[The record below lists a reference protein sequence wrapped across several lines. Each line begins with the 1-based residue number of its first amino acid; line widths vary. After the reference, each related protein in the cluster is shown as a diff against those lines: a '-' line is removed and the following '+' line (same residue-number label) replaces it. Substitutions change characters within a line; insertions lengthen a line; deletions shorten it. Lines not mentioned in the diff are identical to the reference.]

1 MFYSDLANNLT
12 LFQMSVNLRSR
23 SKMTLGD
30 ENFFA
35 RDFFPSGLLP
45 TARMV
50 VEVML
55 WHLLPKG
62 KGYICPKK
70 EEAAAFTANM
80 LMEHWVWCNVYPTTK
95 VNTAIKIEKLYKE
108 FHAKCRTPKARQTE
122 KWKEE
127 TARPYVQSLE
137 KGLDIRTKDDT
148 ARKRLEEHFGVK
160 ETATESEYWTDQMH
174 GDRKMFCE
182 SFVDRKW
189 QALHDR
195 KTTEKAAQGMMMMQQ
210 QVKIDGM
217 KKVPLPKDIEEELM
231 SVSEEEK
238 EETDTDFLEEED
250 EDKTGKKKRKLVHE
264 TTDSGSLPEGYNH
277 VRRSIGK
284 VSTEH

>member
-1 MFYSDLANNLT
+1 
-12 LFQMSVNLRSR
+12 
-23 SKMTLGD
+23 
-30 ENFFA
+30 
-35 RDFFPSGLLP
+35 
-45 TARMV
+45 
-50 VEVML
+50 
-55 WHLLPKG
+55 
-62 KGYICPKK
+62 
-70 EEAAAFTANM
+70 
-80 LMEHWVWCNVYPTTK
+80 
-95 VNTAIKIEKLYKE
+95 
-108 FHAKCRTPKARQTE
+108 
-122 KWKEE
+122 
-127 TARPYVQSLE
+127 
-137 KGLDIRTKDDT
+137 
-148 ARKRLEEHFGVK
+148 
-160 ETATESEYWTDQMH
+160 MH

-264 TTDSGSLPEGYNH
+264 TTDSGSLPEGYKH